1 MLLSQIRQ
9 PAPLL
14 PFLNVDMPTSA
25 PRETSHTPP
34 LSAVPPEEVQRL
46 SEFAADG
53 RSLKTEWQSIID
65 DSTKRLGKT
74 GSSRCRVTVTDRFGG
89 RGHDFQVID
98 SGHNLLHAFCDYLC
112 TLTSLTFTHSPLHG
126 QVVDKESNSNGGM
139 LVIATSMPN
148 EREWIQWK
156 GRTARQD
163 RPGQFYVVLN
173 KLAKPFTSPK
183 QKKLVDKLKKL
194 KTEDEK
200 MNLLLE
206 VSDEG

>member
-139 LVIATSMPN
+139 LVIATSTRWNTTIILYGTPLS
-148 EREWIQWK
+148 RPSYLASTCVLQP
-156 GRTARQD
+156 TAT
-163 RPGQFYVVLN
+163 PPLH
-173 KLAKPFTSPK
+173 AIH
-183 QKKLVDKLKKL
+183 
-194 KTEDEK
+194 
-200 MNLLLE
+200 
-206 VSDEG
+206 